1 MEIPALKKEIVDLI
15 NKRGKITFADF
26 MELALYH
33 PEHGYYT
40 SGKEKIGK
48 KGDYYTSSDVHPV
61 FGELIARQLE
71 QMWRLMGKGRFTVV
85 EMGAGKG
92 WVCYDIINLIR
103 NEFPEFFEEI
113 DYKIVEI
120 SRNLIERQSN
130 TLKGLE
136 DKVSWESFSEDGFSF
151 EPVVG
156 SFLSNEFVDSLPVHQ
171 VVVEDN
177 CLKEIKTRQKMRRVA
192 RHIHRSAEKDQN
204 LTRAAQEYKLT
215 VKTTPFFSKDNHVL
229 PEIGATPEFFNQV
242 FSLED
247 NKVGEPVQTFEATFV
262 SKIIA
267 REKSYVPELSD
278 VQKLAEE
285 KSQEEKDRIFSI
297 KKSEEFAQ
305 KISDGTTDLESVIK
319 KLGLDLKHSPFFNQS
334 DSIPGIGNLKKVKA
348 KAFELDIGKSGW
360 VSERN
365 KYYLIRVQDREKASA
380 PDPEDLKELTTRL
393 KLDKGNSVFQEWMEN
408 LKERSEILI
417 DKTQL

>member
-1 MEIPALKKEIVDLI
+1 MENPALRKEIVSLI

-85 EMGAGKG
+85 EIGAGKG
-92 WVCYDIINLIR
+92 WLCYDIINSTKKK
-103 NEFPEFFEEI
+103 FPEFFDAV

-136 DKVSWESFSEDGFSF
+136 EKVSWESFSEDGFSF

-177 CLKEIKTRQKMRRVA
+177 CLKEIFVT
-192 RHIHRSAEKDQN
+192 IKD
-204 LTRAAQEYKLT
+204 
-215 VKTTPFFSKDNHVL
+215 D
-229 PEIGATPEFFNQV
+229 EFCEV
-242 FSLED
+242 IDALSDPVLED
-247 NKVGEPVQTFEATFV
+247 YFAK
-262 SKIIA
+262 SKI
-267 REKSYVPELSD
+267 
-278 VQKLAEE
+278 
-285 KSQEEKDRIFSI
+285 
-297 KKSEEFAQ
+297 
-305 KISDGTTDLESVIK
+305 
-319 KLGLDLKHSPFFNQS
+319 
-334 DSIPGIGNLKKVKA
+334 
-348 KAFELDIGKSGW
+348 
-360 VSERN
+360 
-365 KYYLIRVQDREKASA
+365 
-380 PDPEDLKELTTRL
+380 
-393 KLDKGNSVFQEWMEN
+393 N
-408 LKERSEILI
+408 LKEGQRAEVNLKVLDWVKNISHYLNRGFVITIDYGHLAEDLYSEQRHRGTLMCYYEHTTSDNPYKRVGSQDITSHVNFSSLMEAGNRCGLSTTGFARQSNFLIALGILDEMNKVQGDISKLLTIKNLFLPGGMGDVFKVLIQHKGIDNPELIGLRSMSEPELVKEIEGLSI
-417 DKTQL
+417 